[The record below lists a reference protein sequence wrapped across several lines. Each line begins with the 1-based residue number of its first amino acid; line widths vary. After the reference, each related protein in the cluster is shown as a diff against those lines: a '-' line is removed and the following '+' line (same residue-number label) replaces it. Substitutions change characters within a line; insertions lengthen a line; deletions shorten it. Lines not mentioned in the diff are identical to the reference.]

1 LDEISIEIGKRI
13 RNFRKAKKM
22 TIQELADQIYKSKAT
37 VSKYEKGEI
46 VIDIVTLYNV
56 AKALGI
62 HVEQLLYCEPSRV
75 ESQIDGKK
83 PAFFQGASQ
92 FYSYIYDGRTNK
104 LIRCVIDVLSETEEN
119 SYKVMLY
126 MNIDSYE
133 NYQKCEN
140 AYWGYIEHYDVLTNI
155 ILRNQATP
163 MEQITISVLASFL
176 DSPTKWGLMF
186 GISSRPV
193 MPIAAKMLLS
203 KKPLKEDQG
212 LIDQLTISKE
222 DIRIMKMYNMLAIT

>member
-1 LDEISIEIGKRI
+1 
-13 RNFRKAKKM
+13 
-22 TIQELADQIYKSKAT
+22 
-37 VSKYEKGEI
+37 
-46 VIDIVTLYNV
+46 
-56 AKALGI
+56 
-62 HVEQLLYCEPSRV
+62 
-75 ESQIDGKK
+75 
-83 PAFFQGASQ
+83 
-92 FYSYIYDGRTNK
+92 
-104 LIRCVIDVLSETEEN
+104 
-119 SYKVMLY
+119 

-140 AYWGYIEHYDVLTNI
+140 TYWGYIEHYDVLTNI

-186 GISSRPV
+186 GISSQPV

-203 KKPLKEDQG
+203 KKPLKEDQR

>member
-1 LDEISIEIGKRI
+1 MEQISIEVGKRI

-22 TIQELADQIYKSKAT
+22 TIKELADQIYKSKAT

-46 VIDIVTLYNV
+46 VIDIVTLYNI
-56 AKALGI
+56 AKVLRI
-62 HVEQLLYCEPSRV
+62 QVDQLFCYEPSCI
-75 ESQIDGKK
+75 ESQVTGKK
-83 PAFFQGASQ
+83 PAFFQGSSQ
-92 FYSYIYDGRTNK
+92 FYSYIYDGRANK
-104 LIRCVIDVLSETEEN
+104 LIRCVIDVLSKTEEN
-119 SYKVMLY
+119 RYKVMLY

-133 NYQKCEN
+133 NYQECEN
-140 AYWGYIEHYDVLTNI
+140 TYGGYIEHYDALTNI

-163 MEQITISVLASFL
+163 MEQIIISMLASFM
-176 DSPTKWGLMF
+176 DSSIKWGLMF

-193 MPIAAKMLLS
+193 MPIAAKMLIS
-203 KKPLKEDQG
+203 KKALKEDQG

>member
-62 HVEQLLYCEPSRV
+62 HVEQLLYCEPSPV

-83 PAFFQGASQ
+83 PAFFSRS
-92 FYSYIYDGRTNK
+92 FS
-104 LIRCVIDVLSETEEN
+104 
-119 SYKVMLY
+119 
-126 MNIDSYE
+126 
-133 NYQKCEN
+133 
-140 AYWGYIEHYDVLTNI
+140 
-155 ILRNQATP
+155 IL
-163 MEQITISVLASFL
+163 FL
-176 DSPTKWGLMF
+176 HL
-186 GISSRPV
+186 
-193 MPIAAKMLLS
+193 
-203 KKPLKEDQG
+203 
-212 LIDQLTISKE
+212 
-222 DIRIMKMYNMLAIT
+222 